1 MVGITLAVVIMSPA
15 APTNSSVDPGS
26 DNSHKRR
33 GSEEELEA
41 WGFPALW
48 EVIMPTAQV
57 TSGTKM
63 SEGRIVAFISLAQ
76 RVRMELMRC

>member
-1 MVGITLAVVIMSPA
+1 MVGITLALLTMNPV
-15 APTNSSVDPGS
+15 APTNSSADPGS
-26 DNSHKRR
+26 DNSHKRG

-41 WGFPALW
+41 SGFPALR

-63 SEGRIVAFISLAQ
+63 SGGRIAV
-76 RVRMELMRC
+76 